1 MRKSPLIY
9 TQQLRRREAL
19 LIGVA
24 AAALANFTCHG
35 NLGVKIVS
43 QKSEVRA
50 GRENGKDERIPQTC
64 WLHAQSKSPWIFSST
79 PLLI

>member
-1 MRKSPLIY
+1 MRKSLLIY

-35 NLGVKIVS
+35 NLGVKIMS
-43 QKSEVRA
+43 HKLARA
-50 GRENGKDERIPQTC
+50 GRENGKAERMELTC
-64 WLHAQSKSPWIFSST
+64 WSEALTEQDHSFF
-79 PLLI
+79 

>member
-43 QKSEVRA
+43 QKLVRV
-50 GRENGKDERIPQTC
+50 GRENGKDERIPLTC
-64 WLHAQSKSPWIFSST
+64 WLHALAQ
-79 PLLI
+79 